1 MKGITYTT
9 INVWNVINIVKHAHH
24 SAIVLPAFLKISN
37 QMNCKDVQDAMK
49 DSMNRKIN
57 VYHNVVM
64 A

>member
-1 MKGITYTT
+1 MKVITYTS

-24 SAIVLPAFLKISN
+24 SVNVLPAFLKISN
-37 QMNCKDVQDAMK
+37 QMSSKDVQDAMK

-57 VYHNVVM
+57 VYHNAVM